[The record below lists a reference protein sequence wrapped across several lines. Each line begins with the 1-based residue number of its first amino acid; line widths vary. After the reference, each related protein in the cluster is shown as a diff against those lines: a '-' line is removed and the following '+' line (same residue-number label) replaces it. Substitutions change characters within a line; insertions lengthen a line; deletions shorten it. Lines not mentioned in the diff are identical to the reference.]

1 MQLAGAKSKGE
12 KKMECTSC
20 KAEFV
25 IETEEDTDI
34 SYCPFCG
41 NFLDQE
47 DDSLYWAR
55 WDKDE
60 EYE

>member
-1 MQLAGAKSKGE
+1 
-12 KKMECTSC
+12 MECTRC

-41 NFLDQE
+41 TFLNQE
-47 DDSLYWAR
+47 DDSLYWDR

>member
-1 MQLAGAKSKGE
+1 
-12 KKMECTSC
+12 MECTSC

-60 EYE
+60 EDE

>member
-1 MQLAGAKSKGE
+1 MECTSCKAE
-12 KKMECTSC
+12 FVIEMECTSC

-47 DDSLYWAR
+47 DDSLYWNR

-60 EYE
+60 EDE

>member
-1 MQLAGAKSKGE
+1 
-12 KKMECTSC
+12 MECTSC

-41 NFLDQE
+41 IFLDQDE
-47 DDSLYWAR
+47 DSLYWE
-55 WDKDE
+55 KDE
-60 EYE
+60 EEE